1 MNSETMKYTIL
12 FASAFMLMT
21 SCRQQAIDTANN
33 DSTFSLE
40 SAPPIAKKADDADVL
55 KVYVEKNGTIF
66 ANGTQVTI
74 DELDNQLKQLKEKN
88 GIVWYSRDNLSDD
101 PSREAMA
108 AVNIILQYELS
119 VKFYA
124 DKNFTK
130 AADF

>member
-1 MNSETMKYTIL
+1 MKYTIL

-33 DSTFSLE
+33 DSTFTLE
-40 SAPPIAKKADDADVL
+40 SAPPIAQQTDDANVL

-74 DELDNQLKQLKEKN
+74 TELDNQLQQLKEKN

-108 AVNIILQYELS
+108 AVNEILQYELS
-119 VKFYA
+119 VKFFA
-124 DKNFTK
+124 DKKFTK
-130 AADF
+130 VADF

>member
-1 MNSETMKYTIL
+1 
-12 FASAFMLMT
+12 MLMT
-21 SCRQQAIDTANN
+21 GCRQQAIDTANS

-40 SAPPIAKKADDADVL
+40 SAPPIAKQADDANVL

-124 DKNFTK
+124 DKEFTK
-130 AADF
+130 EANF

>member
-1 MNSETMKYTIL
+1 MKYTIL

-33 DSTFSLE
+33 DSVFTLE
-40 SAPPIAKKADDADVL
+40 SAPPIAQHTDDANVL

-74 DELDNQLKQLKEKN
+74 TELDNQLKQLKEKN

-108 AVNIILQYELS
+108 AVNEILQYELS
-119 VKFYA
+119 VKFFA
-124 DKNFTK
+124 DKEFTK
-130 AADF
+130 EADL

>member
-1 MNSETMKYTIL
+1 MKYTIL

-33 DSTFSLE
+33 DSTFILE
-40 SAPPIAKKADDADVL
+40 SAPSIAQQTEDANVL

-66 ANGTQVTI
+66 ANGTQATI
-74 DELDNQLKQLKEKN
+74 TELDNQLKKLKEKN

-108 AVNIILQYELS
+108 AVNEILQYELS
-119 VKFYA
+119 VKFFA
-124 DKNFTK
+124 DKEFK
-130 AADF
+130 KEADF

>member
-1 MNSETMKYTIL
+1 MKYTIL

-21 SCRQQAIDTANN
+21 GCRQQAIDTANS

-40 SAPPIAKKADDADVL
+40 SAPSIARQADDANVL

-124 DKNFTK
+124 DKDFTK
-130 AADF
+130 EANF

>member
-1 MNSETMKYTIL
+1 MKYTIL

-21 SCRQQAIDTANN
+21 SCRQQAMDTVNN

-40 SAPPIAKKADDADVL
+40 SAPPIAKQTDDADVL

-74 DELDNQLKQLKEKN
+74 DELDNQLKQLKAKN

>member
-1 MNSETMKYTIL
+1 
-12 FASAFMLMT
+12 MT
-21 SCRQQAIDTANN
+21 SCRQQAIDAVNN
-33 DSTFSLE
+33 DSSFSLE
-40 SAPPIAKKADDADVL
+40 SAPPIAKQIDDADVL

-88 GIVWYSRDNLSDD
+88 GVVWYSRDNLSDD

>member
-1 MNSETMKYTIL
+1 
-12 FASAFMLMT
+12 MT

-33 DSTFSLE
+33 DSTLSLE
-40 SAPPIAKKADDADVL
+40 SAPPIAKQTGDADVL

-74 DELDNQLKQLKEKN
+74 DELDNQLNQLKEKN

-130 AADF
+130 AADL